1 MSGYRL
7 LKHRSYDDSAAHL
20 PPAIRRKATWSQ
32 VLLGARGR
40 TPSVK
45 STTGYNHRWR
55 RTPVQGYHYYLWWIP
70 LSESALAETDNDE
83 PGHTILVHSIR
94 HHDETDDPIDLR
106 SLDEFEELP
115 VASLDPRFDEQ
126 REVSYLLGRR
136 RVSVATIKGLPGS
149 GKTVSLFYLVR
160 DLAGRS
166 DLGNVLYLTYT
177 SRLRRAARDFLQA
190 QNLDL
195 EGRIHLRTYHELL
208 GELLRA
214 QTPHADP
221 FADLRDFTRFL
232 ETQHPA
238 TIGQWRRYPQ
248 TFYTELRA
256 YLFGR
261 TLPAGYT
268 PSHDAILADFFPGGV
283 VRPEDYA
290 RLRDLDL
297 PLAENAVKLADRLR
311 DSRFFLDQRLA
322 AKALT
327 QLNPQRLPTWLRN
340 VDAIIVDEVQDLTML
355 QQLLVAEV
363 AHTRLLRQPD
373 APLVLA
379 VAGDESQIVQP
390 SGFDW
395 GESKDLLRAVLQED
409 PEEFE
414 FRHQR
419 RSPRNLARL
428 IDNSWAF
435 YAHLDKELRP
445 SANRQSF
452 LDDSGATLAQ
462 SHAAAGEEHGRLLLC
477 PLPEDALQLAGAG
490 LKRWQTLAAEL
501 TNLPGR
507 ALVDLTELLLPA
519 LGAPDDPATAKA
531 DEVIFLAREIKGLE
545 RNTVLIHGL
554 NATYQRAI
562 RLADEEA
569 STLPHLEARRL
580 FDAMRVALSRST
592 DKLILLD
599 PPTAP
604 VLADLGFTN
613 SDSLEGYHV
622 ITWDSLLDLLR
633 TEEMSEIEVVEGL
646 LDEVDDLLDRGR
658 WEQARRRNRRAFD
671 FAVQMEDRA
680 LEREAQEQYI
690 RSYLQ
695 EAEALLAAGDLRG
708 AIALNQSA
716 LALAD
721 AHGDPEL
728 QVEVEDQ
735 QRLLQAAAAVQL
747 ERALTQ
753 ARQVAT
759 AESDGAAYAQLRPL
773 AAAVADI
780 GDARLVAQLDEALLA
795 YGWQWGVM
803 LAGQRAPRAA
813 HLRELYDELATIL
826 KRQGDKTGRQLATI
840 VATRYAEIAPGSGA
854 DPAAT
859 RQLIET
865 TLRYLRTV
873 APLRP
878 DSRALALPLL
888 WLEEAFARL
897 GNHRDDYYDW
907 ALAAQEFAS
916 LANYAALDEHLWDL
930 ENRVELALGLRW
942 KTEAE
947 SEYLL
952 RFAAFIAAYNEE
964 PATASLAWEKLGQME
979 LAIAQAR
986 AAGDLERAFHL
997 LRKTGASIPEELS
1010 VAVKLARLAEQL
1022 RTKQDRLT
1030 PAERQHLADQLQAL
1044 TGDLAAP
1051 AGGEMPDD
1059 AAG

>member
-7 LKHRSYDDSAAHL
+7 LKHHSYDDSAAHL

-70 LSESALAETDNDE
+70 LSESVLAETTVNDE

-126 REVSYLLGRR
+126 REVSYLLSRR

-160 DLAGRS
+160 DLAGRG

-208 GELLRA
+208 GDLLRS
-214 QTPHADP
+214 QMPHADP

-238 TIGQWRRYPQ
+238 TVGPWRRYPQ

-261 TLPAGYT
+261 ALPAGYT
-268 PSHDAILADFFPGGV
+268 PSDDAILADFFPGGA

-290 RLRDLDL
+290 RRRDLDL
-297 PLAENAVKLADRLR
+297 PLAESAVKLADRLR
-311 DSRFFLDQRLA
+311 DSHFFLDQRLA
-322 AKALT
+322 AKALA
-327 QLNPQRLPTWLRN
+327 QLTPQRLPAWLRN

-363 AHTRLLRQPD
+363 AHARLQRQPD

-409 PEEFE
+409 PAEFE

-419 RSPRNLARL
+419 RSPRNLARV
-428 IDNSWAF
+428 IDNAWAF
-435 YAHLDKELRP
+435 YAHLPKELRP

-452 LDDSGATLAQ
+452 IDDGGVTLAQ
-462 SHAAAGEEHGRLLLC
+462 SHAATGEEHGRLLIC
-477 PLPEDALQLAGAG
+477 PLPEDALPLAGAG
-490 LKRWQTLAAEL
+490 LKRWRSLAAEL

-507 ALVDLTELLLPA
+507 AIVDLTEQLLPA
-519 LGAPDDPATAKA
+519 LATPDDAAIARA

-545 RNTVLIHGL
+545 RNTVLVHGL
-554 NATYQRAI
+554 NETYQRAV
-562 RLADEEA
+562 RLADEVA
-569 STLPHLEARRL
+569 SNLPHLEARRL
-580 FDAMRVALSRST
+580 FDTMRVALSRST

-599 PPTAP
+599 APTAP
-604 VLADLGFTN
+604 VLAALGFG
-613 SDSLEGYHV
+613 DPASLEGYHV
-622 ITWDSLLDLLR
+622 ITWESLLDLLH

-646 LDEVDDLLDRGR
+646 LDEVDDLLERGR
-658 WEQARRRNRRAFD
+658 WEQARRRNRRAYD

-680 LEREAQEQYI
+680 LAREAEDQYI
-690 RSYLQ
+690 RSFLH
-695 EAEALLAAGDLRG
+695 EAEALLATGDLRG
-708 AIALNQSA
+708 AISLNQSA
-716 LALAD
+716 LALAE

-728 QVEVEDQ
+728 LADVEDQ
-735 QRLLQAAAAVQL
+735 QRQQQAAAAGLLAQAL
-747 ERALTQ
+747 EQ
-753 ARQVAT
+753 ARQT
-759 AESDGAAYAQLRPL
+759 AASDGDGAAYAQLRAL
-773 AAAVADI
+773 AGTVIAA
-780 GDARLVAQLDEALLA
+780 GDARLSAQVDEALLA
-795 YGWQWGVM
+795 YGWQWGVT
-803 LAGQRAPRAA
+803 LAGQRAPRVGQLSA
-813 HLRELYDELATIL
+813 LFEELTAVLQ
-826 KRQGDKTGRQLATI
+826 RQGDETGQQLASI
-840 VATRYAEIAPGSGA
+840 VAARYAEIPPGG
-854 DPAAT
+854 DEPAAS
-859 RQLIET
+859 RRLVSAVQ
-865 TLRYLRTV
+865 RYLRAV

-888 WLEEAFARL
+888 WLEEAFVRL
-897 GNHRDDYYDW
+897 NSHYDDYYGW
-907 ALAAQEFAS
+907 ALAAQEYTS
-916 LANYAALDEHLWDL
+916 LAPYAALDEHLWDL
-930 ENRVELALGLRW
+930 ENRVELAFGRRW

-947 SEYLL
+947 SEQLL

-964 PATASLAWEKLGQME
+964 PATASLAWEKLGQVE
-979 LAIAQAR
+979 LAITQAR
-986 AAGDLERAFHL
+986 LAGDLERAFHL
-997 LRKTGASIPEELS
+997 LRKTGAAIPEELS

-1030 PAERQHLADQLQAL
+1030 PAERRRLAGQLAAL
-1044 TGDLAAP
+1044 TGELAAP
-1051 AGGEMPDD
+1051 DD
-1059 AAG
+1059 EARL

>member
-1 MSGYRL
+1 MAGYRL

-70 LSESALAETDNDE
+70 LSESALAETTPVEE

-106 SLDEFEELP
+106 SLDEFVELP

-126 REVSYLLGRR
+126 REVSQLLGRR
-136 RVSVATIKGLPGS
+136 PVSLATIKGLPGS

-190 QNLDL
+190 QQLDL
-195 EGRIHLRTYHELL
+195 EGRIHLRTYQELL

-214 QTPHADP
+214 QAPTADP
-221 FADLRDFTRFL
+221 FADLRDFIRFL

-238 TIGQWRRYPQ
+238 TVGPWRRYPQ

-261 TLPAGYT
+261 SLPAGYT
-268 PSHDAILADFFPGGV
+268 PGDDAILADFFPGGV
-283 VRPEDYA
+283 VRPADYA

-322 AKALT
+322 AKALA
-327 QLNPQRLPTWLRN
+327 QLDPQRLPTWLRN
-340 VDAIIVDEVQDLTML
+340 VDAIIVDEVQDLTLL

-363 AHTRLLRQPD
+363 AHARLRRRPD

-395 GESKDLLRAVLQED
+395 GESKDLLRTVLQED
-409 PEEFE
+409 PVEFE

-419 RSPRNLARL
+419 RSPRNLARV
-428 IDNSWAF
+428 IDNAWAF
-435 YAHLDKELRP
+435 YGHLAKELRP

-452 LDDSGATLAQ
+452 LDDSGLTLAE

-477 PLPEDALQLAGAG
+477 PLPDDAQQLHAAG
-490 LKRWQTLAAEL
+490 LKRWRGLAAEL
-501 TNLPGR
+501 ASLPGR
-507 ALVDLTELLLPA
+507 ALIDLTETLLPA
-519 LGAPDDPATAKA
+519 IAAGEEAAKT

-554 NATYQRAI
+554 NATYARAV
-562 RLADEEA
+562 RLADEPA
-569 STLPHLEARRL
+569 SNLPHLEARRL
-580 FDAMRVALSRST
+580 FDTLRVALSRST

-604 VLADLGFTN
+604 VLAELGFA
-613 SDSLEGYHV
+613 DPAGVDGYHE
-622 ITWDSLLDLLR
+622 ITWESLLDLLR

-646 LDEVDDLLDRGR
+646 LDETDDLLDRGR

-671 FAVQMEDRA
+671 FAEQMEDRA
-680 LEREAQEQYI
+680 LGREAQEQFI
-690 RSYLQ
+690 RSYLL
-695 EAEALLAAGDLRG
+695 EAEAVLATGDLRG
-708 AIALNQSA
+708 AVALNQTA
-716 LALAD
+716 LELAN

-728 QVEVEDQ
+728 QADVEDQ
-735 QRLLQAAAAVQL
+735 QRQLQAAS
-747 ERALTQ
+747 
-753 ARQVAT
+753 ARQVEQMLAQAAQMAQ
-759 AESDGAAYAQLRPL
+759 AEGNGAAYTHLRPL
-773 AAAVADI
+773 TAAVAEL
-780 GDARLVAQLDEALLA
+780 GDARLAARLDEALVA
-795 YGWQWGVM
+795 YGWQWGVT
-803 LAGQRAPRAA
+803 LASQRTPRGHQLHELFADLAA
-813 HLRELYDELATIL
+813 VLD
-826 KRQGDKTGRQLATI
+826 RQGDATGRQLAAI
-840 VATRYAEIAPGSGA
+840 VATRYAELPPGDEDPDGA
-854 DPAAT
+854 GQLVAAA
-859 RQLIET
+859 Q
-865 TLRYLRTV
+865 RYLRTV

-878 DSRALALPLL
+878 DSRALAIPLL
-888 WLEEAFARL
+888 WLEESFARL
-897 GNHRDDYYDW
+897 GSHHAAYYAW
-907 ALAAQEFAS
+907 ALAAQAYAS
-916 LANYAALDEHLWDL
+916 LTPYAALDEHLWDL
-930 ENRVELALGLRW
+930 ENRVELVLGPRW
-942 KTEAE
+942 KVEADAE
-947 SEYLL
+947 PLL
-952 RFAAFIAAYNEE
+952 HFAAFIAAYNEE
-964 PATASLAWEKLGQME
+964 PATASLAWEKLGQLD
-979 LAIAQAR
+979 LAIVQAR
-986 AAGDLERAFHL
+986 LAGDLERTFHL
-997 LRKTGASIPEELS
+997 LRKSGAAIPEELS

-1022 RTKQDRLT
+1022 RTKQERLT
-1030 PAERQHLADQLQAL
+1030 PAERQRLAEQLAAL
-1044 TGDLAAP
+1044 TGELAAP
-1051 AGGEMPDD
+1051 DDD
-1059 AAG
+1059 ARP